1 MRFHSSHPQRD
12 PSHRLVRV
20 LDVDPDL
27 GAALSPERR
36 AEAAER
42 LVARCVGAR
51 AGTVAD
57 TALSAAGPGGLGL
70 LVLDGVL
77 AREILL
83 SDNVSVELLGAGDLI
98 QASAPDDPG
107 RLLRS
112 AIRWTVVEPARLAIL
127 DSRFAAELTEYPE
140 VTSML
145 FSRLVERSHRLGVA
159 LAIAQLNGVDR
170 RALALFWHL
179 AERWGHMSAAGVE
192 LPLRLPHRIIAQ
204 MVGARRPTISSAL
217 TTLAADGKVTRR
229 PDGGW
234 ILHGEPVGV
243 PHQDVCRV
251 IPLRR
256 RRVSAG
262 EPVGTSP
269 VA

>member
-1 MRFHSSHPQRD
+1 MRFDSSPQGRD
-12 PSHRLVRV
+12 PSHRLVRL
-20 LDVDPDL
+20 LDADPDL
-27 GAALSPERR
+27 GATLRHTRR
-36 AEAAER
+36 TDAAER

-51 AGTVAD
+51 AGTVGD
-57 TALSAAGPGGLGL
+57 SALRLAGPGGLGL

-83 SDNVSVELLGAGDLI
+83 SDNVSVELLGPGDLLR
-98 QASAPDDPG
+98 ASAPDDPG

-112 AIRWTVVEPARLAIL
+112 DVRWTVVEPARLAL
-127 DSRFAAELTEYPE
+127 LTRGCTAALAEYPE
-140 VTSML
+140 VTSVL

-179 AERWGHMSAAGVE
+179 AERWGHITAAGVE

-204 MVGARRPTISSAL
+204 MVGARRPTVSTAL
-217 TTLAADGKVTRR
+217 NTLAAEGKVSRR

-234 ILHGEPVGV
+234 ILHGEPVGI
-243 PHQDVCRV
+243 PHQEVCRV

-256 RRVSAG
+256 RRVPNG
-262 EPVGTSP
+262 DP
-269 VA
+269 VATA

>member
-1 MRFHSSHPQRD
+1 MRFHSSRQEGHPA
-12 PSHRLVRV
+12 HRLVRV
-20 LDVDPDL
+20 LDADPDL
-27 GAALSPERR
+27 GAPLSHERR
-36 AEAAER
+36 AAAAER

-57 TALSAAGPGGLGL
+57 SSFRAADPGGLGL
-70 LVLDGVL
+70 LVLDGLL

-159 LAIAQLNGVDR
+159 LAVAQLNGVDR

-179 AERWGHMSAAGVE
+179 AERWGQITAAGDE

-204 MVGARRPTISSAL
+204 MVGVRRPTISSAL
-217 TTLAADGKVTRR
+217 TTLAADGKVSRR

-234 ILHGEPVGV
+234 ILHGEPVGI

-251 IPLRR
+251 IRLRR
-256 RRVSAG
+256 RRCSAG
-262 EPVGTSP
+262 ESVERSP

>member
-1 MRFHSSHPQRD
+1 
-12 PSHRLVRV
+12 
-20 LDVDPDL
+20 
-27 GAALSPERR
+27 
-36 AEAAER
+36 
-42 LVARCVGAR
+42 
-51 AGTVAD
+51 
-57 TALSAAGPGGLGL
+57 LGL

-83 SDNVSVELLGAGDLI
+83 SDNVSIELLGAGDLI
-98 QASAPDDPG
+98 QQSAPDDPG

-112 AIRWTVVEPARLAIL
+112 GVRWTVIEPARLAVL
-127 DSRFAAELTEYPE
+127 NSHFAAELTQYPE

-145 FSRLVERSHRLGVA
+145 FSRLAERSHRLGVA
-159 LAIAQLNGVDR
+159 LAVAQLNGVDR

-179 AERWGHMSAAGVE
+179 AERWGHITAAGVE

-217 TTLAADGKVTRR
+217 TALAADGKVSRR

-243 PHQDVCRV
+243 PHQEVCRV

-256 RRVSAG
+256 RRVPAG
-262 EPVGTSP
+262 EAIATSP
-269 VA
+269 SA

>member
-1 MRFHSSHPQRD
+1 MRFHAQTRERGPA
-12 PSHRLVRV
+12 HRLVRV
-20 LDVDPDL
+20 LDADPDL
-27 GAALSPERR
+27 AAQLGAERG

-51 AGTVAD
+51 AGTVGD
-57 TALSAAGPGGLGL
+57 GALRAAGPDGLGL
-70 LVLDGVL
+70 LLLDGVL

-98 QASAPDDPG
+98 QPSAPDDPG

-112 AIRWTVVEPARLAIL
+112 DVRWTVVEPVRMAIL
-127 DSRFAAELTEYPE
+127 GSRFTAELTAYPE
-140 VTSML
+140 VTSRL

-159 LAIAQLNGVDR
+159 LAVAQLNGVDR

-179 AERWGHMSAAGVE
+179 AERWGHMTPAGVE
-192 LPLRLPHRIIAQ
+192 LPLRLPHRIIGQ

-217 TTLAADGKVTRR
+217 TALASDGKVSRR

-234 ILHGEPVGV
+234 ILHGEPVGI
-243 PHQDVCRV
+243 PHQEVCRV

-256 RRVSAG
+256 RRPPAVASA
-262 EPVGTSP
+262 
-269 VA
+269 